1 MENKISKNFIHMI
14 KYNFSTLILFE
25 LFHKGLTFAV
35 TPAITY
41 MFNIA
46 MESSNI
52 KYLSTDNIIKL
63 LTNPISIILILIT
76 LVLVSFYVFFE
87 FASIIIYFDKSM
99 KYERVGLF
107 ELIKMSFIK
116 LLVIFNPKNILL
128 MVFILLIIPL
138 TNLVLTSSFIGRLKV
153 PEYIQDYINS
163 SYELTIIYIYA
174 YN

>member
-1 MENKISKNFIHMI
+1 MI

-35 TPAITY
+35 TSAIKY